1 MRVKITKTV
10 DMSQLVGE
18 TRKTLDQVKNRIMY
32 DLPDQLSQIVR
43 TSLSNQGEEYFQT
56 IDLIDQFRQQLA
68 AIDENL
74 QEIHNIMLGHKAALM
89 PPEPEHPPE
98 QEPSAEWLSS
108 EEAEYEK
115 FMSQVAGSEEGFDE
129 EG

>member
-10 DMSQLVGE
+10 DMNDLAGE
-18 TRKTLDQVKNRIMY
+18 TRRMLDQIKNKIMY
-32 DLPDQLSQIVR
+32 GLPDQMSEIVKV
-43 TSLSNQGEEYFQT
+43 SLSNQGQEYFST
-56 IDLIDQFRQQLA
+56 IDLIDNLRQQLA
-68 AIDENL
+68 DIDENL
-74 QEIHNIMLGHKAALM
+74 QEVHNIILGYRNAVL
-89 PPEPEHPPE
+89 PPETSEDE
-98 QEPSAEWLSS
+98 QGRDEEWLAN

>member
-10 DMSQLVGE
+10 DMNDLAGE
-18 TRKTLDQVKNRIMY
+18 TRRMLDQIKNKIMY
-32 DLPDQLSQIVR
+32 GLPDQMSEIVKA
-43 TSLSNQGEEYFQT
+43 SLSNQGQEYFLT
-56 IDLIDQFRQQLA
+56 IDLIDNVRQQLA
-68 AIDENL
+68 DIDENL
-74 QEIHNIMLGHKAALM
+74 QEVHNIILGYRNALI
-89 PPEPEHPPE
+89 PPEVSEDDQGRDE
-98 QEPSAEWLSS
+98 EWLAN